1 MRPKGKGLFA
11 EFMATTA
18 PVDVKELSG
27 SFIFVVD
34 VPGLR
39 NTDVKVQIEN
49 DTILKISGERK
60 RDLDGQDMDIK
71 YVRVERPA
79 GKFMRKFNLP
89 SHVNLD
95 TISAACQDGILTIV
109 VPKVPTPEP
118 HKPRTFDVQVGSV
131 LLGNT

>member
-1 MRPKGKGLFA
+1 
-11 EFMATTA
+11 MATTA

-95 TISAACQDGILTIV
+95 SISAACQDGILTIV

-118 HKPRTFDVQVGSV
+118 HRPRTFDVQVGSV